1 VHSAPILCRLA
12 GGATLV
18 SGRALAVGG
27 RRRTVRRALGG
38 DAGAGGCARAPQTAP
53 ETQRDSGR
61 PSALWRLPEQQPT
74 LLAAARLEDQA
85 QEHAARR
92 PPPRAV

>member
-1 VHSAPILCRLA
+1 L
-12 GGATLV
+12 
-18 SGRALAVGG
+18 
-27 RRRTVRRALGG
+27 ALGG
-38 DAGAGGCARAPQTAP
+38 DAAPVVPHERRKPLPKRGATLEDLRHCGAF
-53 ETQRDSGR
+53 
-61 PSALWRLPEQQPT
+61 PEQPPT